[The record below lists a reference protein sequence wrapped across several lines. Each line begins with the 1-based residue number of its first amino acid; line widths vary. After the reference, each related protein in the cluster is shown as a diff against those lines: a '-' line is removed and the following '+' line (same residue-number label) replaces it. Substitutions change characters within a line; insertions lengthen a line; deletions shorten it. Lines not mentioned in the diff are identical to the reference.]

1 MDRKKIVSKH
11 SPVVTGVEP
20 RAPLSI
26 GNGEFGMSV
35 DFTGLQT
42 FPNRY
47 VTPLSTQSNW
57 GWHAT
62 GGSDRFR
69 LDDVKMQYYDGAPYP
84 LFPEDRE
91 EAYHW
96 LRQNP
101 HRLQLGQIGFL
112 FYDEDGELLSLEEV
126 VPVKQQL
133 DLWSG
138 VMESEFL
145 ANGEKITVKTAC
157 APSDDL
163 IGVSVTSSLLET
175 GRIAVQLAFPS
186 PNMTDQKW
194 ENTLALNWKET
205 GHQTEVVE
213 QSDQFVKLKRVMD
226 DTTYTVGWSWNTGE
240 VKQIN
245 DHQLVLTPD
254 EGTLAF
260 TLSFSEDKLVEKSVN
275 EVFDESSEHWES
287 FWTNGGFLTFEGS
300 KDPRADELERRM
312 ILSQYLLA
320 VHSGGSV
327 PPQETGYM
335 YNSWFGKFHLEMHW
349 WHAAHFPLWGR
360 SSILEKS
367 MGWYLDILPKAYQLA
382 ESQGYQGARWP
393 KMVGVEGEQTP
404 SPIAPGLIWQQP
416 HPIFLAELCYQAEKD
431 ETILQKLSDVVFA
444 SADFMASF
452 ASYDE
457 EHGVYQ
463 LGPGLIPAQENHQME
478 DSVNP
483 PYELEYWHFGLGIAL
498 EWCERLGK
506 DVPEKWVD
514 VRENIARPRV
524 KDGVYL
530 AHRDC
535 ENTFTE
541 KNHDHPS
548 MVAAYGVLSGEL
560 IDRDVMLET
569 LHKVKEEWQ
578 WETAWGWDFPM
589 CAMTATRLGELELA
603 VDFLLM
609 DQVKNTYLVNGHNY
623 QHDALTVYLP
633 GNGALLIAVAMLA
646 TKTGFPEGWTIQQE
660 GLKDIYR

>member
-1 MDRKKIVSKH
+1 MNRKKIVDKH
-11 SPVVTGVEP
+11 SPVMTKIEP

-42 FPNRY
+42 FPEQY

-62 GGSDRFR
+62 GGKGSYT
-69 LDDVKMQYYDGAPYP
+69 LDDVNVQYYQGVPYP
-84 LFPEDRE
+84 LFPENKE

-112 FYDEDGELLSLEEV
+112 FEDTTAEEV
-126 VPVKQQL
+126 KPVRQRHN
-133 DLWSG
+133 LWSG
-138 VMESEFL
+138 VIESDFIL
-145 ANGEKITVKTAC
+145 NGEKVKVRTAC
-157 APSDDL
+157 ASEEDV
-163 IGVSVTSSLLET
+163 IGVSVTSNLLKK
-175 GRIAVQLAFPS
+175 GQIAIQLAFPS
-186 PNMTDQKW
+186 PNMIDQKW
-194 ENTLALNWKET
+194 EDTSALNWEED
-205 GHQTEVVE
+205 GHQTEAFKQTN
-213 QSDQFVKLKRVMD
+213 QSIKLNRIMD
-226 DTTYTVGWSWNTGE
+226 DTSYKVSWNWNTGE
-240 VKQIN
+240 VRQTEAHKW
-245 DHQLVLTPD
+245 VLTSD
-254 EGTLAF
+254 AEILTF
-260 TLSFSEDKLVEKSVN
+260 TLSFSENKVIEKKAEEIFS
-275 EVFDESSEHWES
+275 ESSEHWEK
-287 FWTNGGFLTFEGS
+287 FWSNGGFLSFEGS
-300 KDPRADELERRM
+300 KDPRADELERRV

-335 YNSWFGKFHLEMHW
+335 YNSWFGKFHLEMHY

-360 SSILEKS
+360 TAILHKS
-367 MGWYLDILPKAYQLA
+367 MNWYLNILPKAYQLA
-382 ESQGYQGARWP
+382 EYQGFQGARWP
-393 KMVGVEGEQTP
+393 KMVGLEGEQTP

-416 HPIFLAELCYQAEKD
+416 HPICLAELCYQADKEEKVL
-431 ETILQKLSDVVFA
+431 ESLSEVVFA

-452 ASYDE
+452 ATYDE
-457 EHGVYQ
+457 EQDVYQ
-463 LGPGLIPAQENHQME
+463 LGPGLIPAQENHRME
-478 DSVNP
+478 DSINP
-483 PYELEYWHFGLGIAL
+483 PYELEYWHFGLGIAI

-506 DVPEKWVD
+506 NIPKKWKD
-514 VRENIARPRV
+514 VREKIAKPRV
-524 KDGVYL
+524 SDGLYL

-548 MVAAYGVLSGEL
+548 MVAAVGVLPGEL
-560 IDRDVMLET
+560 MDKKVMLDT

-589 CAMTATRLGELELA
+589 CAMTATRLGELDLA
-603 VDFLLM
+603 IDFLLM
-609 DQVKNTYLVNGHNY
+609 DQVKNTFSVNGHNY

-646 TKTGFPEGWTIQQE
+646 TKTGFPEGWAIEQE